1 MDEVQKRIMVLGGGM
16 NQVPLIDMAKKSGYY
31 TLVCDMRNDVK
42 GVRIADEHLTI
53 DYMDKEAVLIAAQ
66 DKQIDGI
73 ISNSEPAMLSV
84 AYVSQEL
91 CLPGNSVNSIKTL
104 LSKELF
110 RDLQKK
116 IGVFSPAHI
125 TVSTFD
131 ELLGKISGLK
141 YPLVMK
147 PTESSGTRGITKIS
161 GYAESI
167 LKQVYDTC
175 KKYSRNGFV
184 TVEEYVEIKNSHVI
198 GAEVFVIGSDVI
210 WDGFYH
216 QNRSAKIPLVPSA
229 EIFPAA
235 LSEDE
240 IEMAKDAIYK
250 ILNAA
255 EIKLGEY
262 NIELYFTFEH
272 QVFIIEMNPRQ
283 GGNNLPLL
291 VREYCG
297 IDLTR
302 LLVTTAVGELNY
314 YEELKNVKRITN
326 YITQQVIFAWK
337 DGIYDGIEI
346 HPYIAPYVLWV
357 KEEYMTG
364 DQIEKSRNAGDAVA
378 FVNLKFDTHEVQQ
391 RYADDLNRFIYARIK

>member
-1 MDEVQKRIMVLGGGM
+1 MILGGGM
-16 NQVPLIDMAKKSGYY
+16 NQVPLIDMAKDLGYY
-31 TLVCDMRNDVK
+31 TFVCDMRNSVK
-42 GVRIADEHLTI
+42 GVGIADEYLAI
-53 DYMDKEAVLIAAQ
+53 DYMDKKAVLIAAQ

-110 RDLQKK
+110 RSLQKK
-116 IGVFSPAHI
+116 IGVYSPTHI

-131 ELLGKISGLK
+131 ELLEKVLGLK
-141 YPLVMK
+141 YPLIMK

-161 GYAESI
+161 GYAESV

-184 TVEEYVEIKNSHVI
+184 TVEEYVEIKNSYVI
-198 GAEVFVIGSDVI
+198 GAEIFVIGSDVI

-235 LSEDE
+235 LSKDE
-240 IEMAKDAIYK
+240 IEMAKDVIHK

-255 EIKLGEY
+255 EIKFGEY
-262 NIELYFTFEH
+262 NIELYFTIDH

-291 VREYCG
+291 VKEYCG

-302 LLVTTAVGELNY
+302 LFVTMAVGELGY
-314 YEELKNVKRITN
+314 YEEIKNVKRSIN
-326 YITQQVIFAWK
+326 YVTQQVVFAWR
-337 DGIYDGIEI
+337 DGVYDSIGI
-346 HPYIAPYVLWV
+346 HPYVAPYVLWV

-364 DQIEKSRNAGDAVA
+364 AQIQKSRNAGDAVA
-378 FVNLKFDTHEVQQ
+378 FVGLRFDTREVQQ
-391 RYADDLNRFIYARIK
+391 RYADDLDRLIYARIR